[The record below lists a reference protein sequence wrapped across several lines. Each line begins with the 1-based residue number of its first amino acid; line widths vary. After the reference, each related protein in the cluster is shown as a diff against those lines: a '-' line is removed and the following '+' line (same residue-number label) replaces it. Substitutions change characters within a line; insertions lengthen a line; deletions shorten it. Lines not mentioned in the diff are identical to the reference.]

1 MNKPHSFIYAW
12 VTQKI
17 LIVCSLLFL
26 AGCEKANIPNNGED
40 SPGTEIQNGRKVKVN
55 ITTIDDLTDLKQVC
69 TRISYC
75 VFSNNGK
82 LYSIRHQGIT
92 DKDFGSPTLT
102 IEDGQ
107 YHLVIIAHNGLG
119 NISVESEEKIK
130 FKDNK
135 ITDTFAYSTNI
146 DVESDKTISVE
157 LERIVANIRVT
168 IPDPIPKEVKQ
179 MEFYYTGGSSTYS
192 SLSGYGS
199 VNSRQTEYRNVTD
212 DMIGKNSEFNIYTFP
227 RDENGEVK
235 LTIKALDKD
244 KSTVKS
250 IQYEDVPISKNT
262 CIIINSTLFKGD
274 NTGGGNDDNINVKPD
289 IHIPINS
296 SNITDITNC
305 Y

>member
-1 MNKPHSFIYAW
+1 M
-12 VTQKI
+12 
-17 LIVCSLLFL
+17 
-26 AGCEKANIPNNGED
+26 
-40 SPGTEIQNGRKVKVN
+40 
-55 ITTIDDLTDLKQVC
+55 
-69 TRISYC
+69 
-75 VFSNNGK
+75 
-82 LYSIRHQGIT
+82 
-92 DKDFGSPTLT
+92 
-102 IEDGQ
+102 
-107 YHLVIIAHNGLG
+107 
-119 NISVESEEKIK
+119 
-130 FKDNK
+130 
-135 ITDTFAYSTNI
+135 
-146 DVESDKTISVE
+146 
-157 LERIVANIRVT
+157 ANIRVT
-168 IPDPIPKEVKQ
+168 IPDPMPKEVKQ

-212 DMIGKNSEFNIYTFP
+212 DMIGKNSEFNIFTFP

-274 NTGGGNDDNINVKPD
+274 NAGGGNDDNINVKPD